1 MVNISNNPNPE
12 YSNQGDAGMDIRAFV
27 DSPIVLLPHRR
38 VLVSTGI
45 SIDLPKG
52 VEGQI
57 RGRSG
62 LAIKHGVTT
71 LGTGTVDPSYKGD
84 IGVILINQG
93 SEAFV
98 INNGDRIA
106 QLVVSKFEKVDWEV
120 EEELVGEDRGGGF
133 GSTGVK

>member
-1 MVNISNNPNPE
+1 MKIKMVNTSNNPNPE
-12 YSNQGDAGMDIRAFV
+12 YSNQGDAGMDLRAFV
-27 DSPIVLLPHRR
+27 DSPIMLLPHRR

-52 VEGQI
+52 VEGQV

-62 LAIKHGVTT
+62 LAIK